1 MIMIKAVIFDMDGVI
16 VDTEPIYENVNKDF
30 YAKYGIDMEEI
41 DTEKYIG
48 VNLIETWKDLLN
60 NFELKSEYADY
71 SLEDIIED
79 HVQSYYKGLASSKEL
94 KLMPGIIEWFKY
106 LKENDYKMIIA
117 SSSYQPIIEYIIQ
130 KFGLD
135 EFVSGY
141 VDGNEVENGKP
152 APDIF
157 IKAAEKLG
165 LKNEECLVIEDSEHG
180 ITGAK
185 EAGSMVVAFKQREDA
200 EQDLSKADIIIEEFN
215 RKNLNDIFA

>member
-1 MIMIKAVIFDMDGVI
+1 MIKAVIFDMDGVI
-16 VDTEPIYENVNKDF
+16 VDTEPIYESVNEDF
-30 YAKYGIDMEEI
+30 YAKYGIDMQEI

-60 NFELKSEYADY
+60 NFELKAEFKDY

-79 HVQSYYKGLASSKEL
+79 HVHSYYKGLEASNEL

-106 LKENDYKMIIA
+106 LKENGYKMIIA

-130 KFGLD
+130 EFGLD
-135 EFVSGY
+135 DFVEGY
-141 VDGNEVENGKP
+141 VDGNAVENGKP

-165 LKNEECLVIEDSEHG
+165 LKNEECLVVEDSEHG
-180 ITGAK
+180 ISGAK
-185 EAGSMVVAFKQREDA
+185 KAGSRVVGFKQRQDA
-200 EQDLSKADIIIEEFN
+200 EQDLSKADIVIEEFN
-215 RKNLNDIFA
+215 KKNLLKIFE

>member
-1 MIMIKAVIFDMDGVI
+1 MIKAVIFDMDGVI
-16 VDTEPIYENVNKDF
+16 VDTEPIYERVNKDF

-60 NFELKSEYADY
+60 NFELREEYADY

-79 HVQSYYKGLASSKEL
+79 HVHSYYEGLASSKEL
-94 KLMPGIIEWFKY
+94 KLMPGIIDWFEY

-141 VDGNEVENGKP
+141 VDGNAVENGKP

-157 IKAAEKLG
+157 IKAAEKLQ
-165 LKNEECLVIEDSEHG
+165 LKNDKCLVIEDSEHG
-180 ITGAK
+180 ISGAK
-185 EAGSMVVAFKQREDA
+185 QAGSKVIGFKQRKNS
-200 EQDLSKADIIIEEFN
+200 EQDLSKADIVIEEFN
-215 RKNLNDIFA
+215 KENLNNIFA

>member
-1 MIMIKAVIFDMDGVI
+1 MIKAVIFDMDGVI
-16 VDTEPIYENVNKDF
+16 VDTEPIYEKVNKDF
-30 YAKYGIDMEEI
+30 YAKYGIDMEKI

-48 VNLIETWKDLLN
+48 VNLIETWEDLLN

-79 HVQSYYKGLASSKEL
+79 HVHSYYKGLESSEEL
-94 KLMPGIIEWFKY
+94 KLMPGIIDWFKF
-106 LKENDYKMIIA
+106 LKENNYKLIIA
-117 SSSYQPIIEYIIQ
+117 SSSYEPIIEYIIQ
-130 KFGLD
+130 EFKLD
-135 EFVSGY
+135 DFFVGY
-141 VDGNEVENGKP
+141 ADGNEVENGKP

-185 EAGSMVVAFKQREDA
+185 KAGSKVIGFKQREDA
-200 EQDLSKADIIIEEFN
+200 EQDLSEADIVIEEFN
-215 RKNLNDIFA
+215 RKYLNDIFA

>member
-1 MIMIKAVIFDMDGVI
+1 MIKAVIFDMDGVI
-16 VDTEPIYENVNKDF
+16 VDTEPIYEKVNKDF
-30 YAKYGIDMEEI
+30 YAKYGIDMQKI

-60 NFELKSEYADY
+60 NFELKAEYADY

-79 HVQSYYKGLASSKEL
+79 HVHSYYKGLESSEDL
-94 KLMPGIIEWFKY
+94 KLMPGIIDWFKY

-117 SSSYQPIIEYIIQ
+117 SSSYEPIIEYIVQ
-130 KFGLD
+130 EFELD
-135 EFVSGY
+135 DFMAGY
-141 VDGNEVENGKP
+141 VDGNSVENGKP

-165 LKNEECLVIEDSEHG
+165 FKNEECLVIEDSEHG

-185 EAGSMVVAFKQREDA
+185 EAGSMVVGFKQREDA
-200 EQDLSKADIIIEEFN
+200 AQDLSEADIVIEEFN
-215 RKNLNDIFA
+215 KKNLNDIFA